1 MKKIAT
7 FRAKTYRYLTYNID
21 ENKKSKD
28 LEKYFIK
35 TKLKFE
41 DKYRLDETQLEI
53 KINQLEKIR
62 VKNNI
67 NSLNE
72 DKNNKSV
79 LGKKYIY
86 KKYIYCRN

>member
-1 MKKIAT
+1 MKDKLGEKTMKKIAA

-41 DKYRLDETQLEI
+41 DKYRLDATQLEI

-67 NSLNE
+67 SSLNE

-79 LGKKYIY
+79 LGKS
-86 KKYIYCRN
+86 